1 MKLYMFE
8 HCSLCFQVRM
18 VAALK
23 RLHMQ
28 EVVVLNDDTDTMVA
42 LVGTRTIPILV
53 RDNDQPM
60 LESMDMVRYVDS
72 HGDRVL
78 TGPERAGVAAW
89 AEQIVSKNR
98 ATINPCPQS
107 DDFAAPDR
115 KKRRRYSRLKGD
127 PHEAHACTRI
137 RR

>member
-78 TGPERAGVAAW
+78 TGPERAESLRGLNRSSPKTAPLSTLARSLTISQRPT
-89 AEQIVSKNR
+89 AKNGG
-98 ATINPCPQS
+98 A
-107 DDFAAPDR
+107 
-115 KKRRRYSRLKGD
+115 
-127 PHEAHACTRI
+127 I
-137 RR
+137 RD